1 MTQNYLSGSFNISR
15 YLKLKAL
22 VVVVILSVCTSSYSG
37 DFTIVV
43 LPDTQNYTAGRQGGT
58 PEIFK
63 AQTEWIAENRDQFNI
78 VYVAHVGD
86 CVNHADR
93 EEEWVHANEAFS
105 HLEGADPI
113 PYGIA
118 VGNHDKYIYRSL
130 PVLIDGIH
138 LETTQLYNRYFG
150 VSRFKNKPWY
160 GKNYGSDNDNFY
172 HLFSAGGLDFIVI
185 FFEYNAGS
193 DVLGWADL
201 VLKKHKERR
210 AIVVSHSLLKL
221 DGTFGFQGR
230 ATYDVLKDN
239 SNFSLMLCGHV
250 LGEALRQD
258 TYKGNVVHSL
268 LSDYQGRENGGDGWL
283 RIMKFSPQKNKI
295 QIRTY
300 SPTLEKYE
308 IDSDSQF
315 TLEYPMSSQV
325 ASD

>member
-1 MTQNYLSGSFNISR
+1 MTKNYLSANFNISR
-15 YLKLKAL
+15 DLKIGAL
-22 VVVVILSVCTSSYSG
+22 FIILILSVCTVSHTE

-43 LPDTQNYTAGRQGGT
+43 LPDTQNYASGHNGGT

-63 AQTEWIAENRDQFNI
+63 AQTKWISENRDLLNI
-78 VYVAHVGD
+78 VYVAHLGD

-93 EEEWVHANEAFS
+93 EEEWIHADKAFS
-105 HLEGADPI
+105 HLEGSNPI

-118 VGNHDKYIYRSL
+118 VGNHDKYIYRGL
-130 PVLIDGIH
+130 PVLIDGVH

-160 GKNYGSDNDNFY
+160 GQNYGSDNDNFY
-172 HLFSAGGLDFIVI
+172 HLFSAGGLDFIVL

-193 DVLGWADL
+193 DVLGWADS
-201 VLKKHKERR
+201 VLKKYRERR

-268 LSDYQGRENGGDGWL
+268 LSDYQGRKNGGDGWL

-295 QIRTY
+295 QISAF
-300 SPTLEKYE
+300 SPTLEKNE

-315 TLEYPMSSQV
+315 ALEYPMSR
-325 ASD
+325 